1 MSTAMSSTGRL
12 IFCCDL
18 FALAAVLYQQN
29 ADLRLQIKML
39 TLDIETLKRIVNT
52 VDTKVKDIDDKIRN
66 LQMEDNNFRQ
76 MMSDF
81 QYEIRKYPGI
91 PIWDALSRIVGWF
104 VGSSRRLLA
113 YKGM

>member
-1 MSTAMSSTGRL
+1 MSSTERL
-12 IFCCDL
+12 VFCCIL
-18 FALAAVLYQQN
+18 VAVAAVLYEQN

-52 VDTKVKDIDDKIRN
+52 VDTKVKDIDDTIRN

-81 QYEIRKYPGI
+81 QDEIRKYADRN
-91 PIWDALSRIVGWF
+91 PIWDALSRILGWF
-104 VGSSRRLLA
+104 VGSNRRLLA
-113 YKGM
+113 